1 LARQGEALILQRYI
15 ILEILKP
22 AAAILIVLV
31 IILASYSAITYLAQA
46 VAGSLPPSTVGLL
59 ILLRIGM
66 SLEVLLPTTFYLSV
80 VIALGR
86 LYKDSEMTALSACG
100 VGILGVVRPVFLLSL
115 PVAVLAGTASLYI
128 RPESYEK
135 IYRVMDQAQTEFDI
149 SRLEAD
155 NFLEI
160 GNGKYMFFAEEV
172 GDSQNGAQRVFI
184 RVAEGD
190 ERQVIQAQRMTQ
202 GETDAKG
209 QRVLVFREGAFYEF
223 PVEGSQGTI
232 SRFEQAEYPL
242 PADAAG
248 GSRYRRKAADSQ
260 ELFKSSRLEDIAE
273 LQWRLSTPLSTL
285 LLALVGVP
293 LSKSNPRRGK
303 YAKIGLA
310 IIIFAVYYQLFV
322 IAKTWVEKAVVT
334 PWVGIWWVPFLM
346 ALLAVFLLWRT
357 GEVFFRRPK

>member
-1 LARQGEALILQRYI
+1 
-15 ILEILKP
+15 
-22 AAAILIVLV
+22 
-31 IILASYSAITYLAQA
+31 
-46 VAGSLPPSTVGLL
+46 
-59 ILLRIGM
+59 M
-66 SLEVLLPTTFYLSV
+66 
-80 VIALGR
+80 
-86 LYKDSEMTALSACG
+86 
-100 VGILGVVRPVFLLSL
+100 GILGVVRPVFLLSL

-223 PVEGSQGTI
+223 PVKGSQGTI